1 MDAPMLP
8 LPTHILGYPSADVF
22 KMFVQAG
29 IAGRIIGPT
38 LLHTI
43 SRTSK
48 GLYAVCT
55 NALTRMRTL
64 RAIMSPRVAEAYRRR
79 LLATVPYERSAF
91 RCYRLDELQLSPRG
105 GVIICSDP
113 PFMQGRTLALR
124 RIHILL
130 RDLTPLHTFVNLIGW
145 APLAYT
151 YNDVFADAG
160 AWTEEDHRDDRGRYL
175 ATVPMSTDYNPV
187 LLGDT
192 AFLPSHDNVEM
203 FTSDRDL
210 INGPNCIPDP
220 EYMLANVSH
229 IIVEYLVAGNDLSV
243 DKYEFI
249 RAQTQRDGTRIP
261 FIRKIKNTANV
272 LLD

>member
-8 LPTHILGYPSADVF
+8 THILGFLVEDVF

-29 IAGRIIGPT
+29 IAGHTIGPT

-43 SRTSK
+43 SQTSK
-48 GLYAVCT
+48 GLYAACAQV
-55 NALTRMRTL
+55 LTRMRTV
-64 RAIMSPRVAEAYRRR
+64 RAIYSPRVAEAYRRR

-113 PFMQGRTLALR
+113 PFMQGRILALR
-124 RIHILL
+124 RIHVLL

-145 APLAYT
+145 GPLAYT

-160 AWTEEDHRDDRGRYL
+160 MTDDDRRDDRGRYL

-192 AFLPSHDNVEM
+192 AFLPSHDNVEI

-229 IIVEYLVAGNDLSV
+229 IIVEYLVAGNICV
-243 DKYEFI
+243 DMYEFI
-249 RAQTQRDGTRIP
+249 RAQKQRDGTRIP
-261 FIRKIKNTANV
+261 FIRKIKNTAT
-272 LLD
+272 LLLN

>member
-1 MDAPMLP
+1 MDAP

-29 IAGRIIGPT
+29 IAGRAIGPM

-43 SRTSK
+43 SQTSK
-48 GLYAVCT
+48 GLYAACA

-113 PFMQGRTLALR
+113 PFMQGRILALR

-145 APLAYT
+145 GPLAYT

-160 AWTEEDHRDDRGRYL
+160 AWTEEDRRDDRGRYL

-192 AFLPSHDNVEM
+192 AFLPSHDNVEI
-203 FTSDRDL
+203 FASDRDL

-229 IIVEYLVAGNDLSV
+229 IIVEYLVAGDDIAV

-249 RAQTQRDGTRIP
+249 RAQKQRDGTRIP
-261 FIRKIKNTANV
+261 FIRNIKNNAAL